1 MKRFIVIAVAVAF
14 VFPSIPVFAQGPETI
29 TLPAKMMGN
38 VTFPH
43 KMHQET
49 LKDCKICHH
58 MGVAAGAC
66 TKCHGK
72 EGSKAPS
79 MKDAAHKLCKGCHQ
93 KEGKGPTNCKDCHKK

>member
-49 LKDCKICHH
+49 LKGRDPPTAKT
-58 MGVAAGAC
+58 VTRSNAA
-66 TKCHGK
+66 
-72 EGSKAPS
+72 
-79 MKDAAHKLCKGCHQ
+79 Q
-93 KEGKGPTNCKDCHKK
+93 KETGRVL